1 MYRFLV
7 KKKGQITRN
16 LSNSVL
22 EKFNRYEVVRSS
34 LSSKEREEFVPINV
48 VHESIN
54 DETVPV
60 PCYFTNEIHLAYISY
75 IGTFNKGNE
84 QIIRRTVRQC
94 CFCQIFF
101 AKNEENMKNHMSICS
116 AREGITYAFD
126 NGQILNYQD
135 NFTYLGDLPFTVY
148 FDFETTTGGN
158 SVFFDPS
165 MYVISYCQIYSFHPS
180 LNLDKIVIFRS
191 YQQTAEQIY
200 DLSHFKNEHA
210 AFFNKTTFYQL
221 KDAASAVLAREKSTS
236 LAELFSVEL
245 KFTVDTLKDWFSRII
260 KPKFFEIDS
269 AEKQKFRKDNPPD

>member
-1 MYRFLV
+1 
-7 KKKGQITRN
+7 
-16 LSNSVL
+16 
-22 EKFNRYEVVRSS
+22 
-34 LSSKEREEFVPINV
+34 
-48 VHESIN
+48 
-54 DETVPV
+54 
-60 PCYFTNEIHLAYISY
+60 
-75 IGTFNKGNE
+75 
-84 QIIRRTVRQC
+84 
-94 CFCQIFF
+94 
-101 AKNEENMKNHMSICS
+101 MKNHMSICS

-135 NFTYLGDLPFTVY
+135 NFKFLGDLPFTVY
-148 FDFETTTGGN
+148 FDFETTTGGK

-165 MYVISYCQIYSFHPS
+165 MYVTSYCQIYSFHPS

-269 AEKQKFRKDNPPD
+269 AEKQKFRKDNPLDKNLLRRLCDFPLAVDSEKDWFDFVVRCEYLFLRNIY